1 MEEALRFFKA
11 NEPWIYL
18 LLGLGG
24 LLFAARFLRAWN
36 ELRQSAFGLER
47 ESAQARVNQAASVLV
62 LLFVVA
68 VVEFAIV
75 SFVVPAVPGANPLLT
90 PTLDLLSTPL
100 QPLDSEIAETPQPG
114 LTPVAPLDV
123 GLGEGCVPDMVM
135 LLSPVSGET
144 IQGTVPITGTA
155 NAPNF
160 GFYKFEMARPNEQNW
175 LSIQAG
181 NNIVQEDW
189 LGNWDTARLSPGIY
203 WLRLVVTDNQGQSLP
218 PCTIEVNVIP
228 P

>member
-11 NEPWIYL
+11 NELWIYL

-24 LLFAARFLRAWN
+24 LLFTARFLKAWN

-47 ESAQARVNQAASVLV
+47 ESAQTRVNQAASVLV
-62 LLFVVA
+62 LLFVA
-68 VVEFAIV
+68 VIAEFAIV
-75 SFVVPAVPGANPLLT
+75 TFVVPAVPGANPLLT
-90 PTLDLLSTPL
+90 PTLDLLSIPL
-100 QPLDSEIAETPQPG
+100 QPLDPAADETPQPAAPPVG
-114 LTPVAPLDV
+114 LPEV
-123 GLGEGCVPDMVM
+123 GLGEGCVPELVM

-144 IQGTVPITGTA
+144 IQGTVPIMGTA
-155 NAPNF
+155 NIPNF

-189 LGNWDTARLSPGIY
+189 LGNWDTGRLAPGIY

-218 PCTIEVNVIP
+218 PCTVEVNVVSQ
-228 P
+228 